1 MADTKNLLFK
11 RGTQAELNTLTSS
24 VDGAF
29 YLTTDTNKLY
39 IGKGADLAPELLNH
53 SIRIVENLPT
63 GENIAKDTF
72 YYVSSK
78 NILCTHT
85 NGNWVQINPD
95 TNTDFQITGASFTE
109 GTVKDGKLVYTLK
122 LENQTMDVRTG
133 AATTNDD
140 ISVDLTIK
148 PEVLANIVPEAAS
161 VGLTTK
167 PNGNKV
173 DINTEGAGADS
184 SKGLSLAA
192 EGSVSVSAEG
202 STIKI
207 KGTEST
213 LSSAANS
220 AAISLTGAS
229 GEATQVAF
237 AASDT
242 MIVVDG
248 TETDKIKIGHKAF
261 TTVDTSPT
269 TAQEFI
275 SSVSLENG
283 HVVGYTTGSVKDTNT
298 TNASLNLTTED
309 DKYQLSLMDSEGNA
323 VQADLTSLVEA
334 ANTYTNNEILKINSA
349 LQYQGTADT
358 STAIPTEPKNGWM
371 YMASESGVVL
381 GKTVSKGDL
390 LIYHDTDWE
399 IIPSGDEADIDT
411 TYSAVINTLEK
422 GVTYTLIA
430 STGGN
435 AGQQLTLLAGNGV
448 ALSSA
453 AADGVTTVTI
463 DHASYTTTPTEA
475 TTTATKSFTG
485 VIGFEMDNGHIAKY
499 ITQTFTPE
507 TYGLVYTKDG
517 EIVNQTSG
525 GAVIGDKIKIAN
537 GDKIYLDVKTE
548 VKTETDE
555 NEVST
560 TTLTLGHQKP
570 SGGINTD
577 VNTGIVSG
585 RTLQINQVTTD
596 VYGHVIANRP
606 TTFTLPEDQNT
617 TYKVIANAASNKIIL
632 QEDDGTAVGSISMSV
647 NSANLN
653 LSSTA
658 PESGNEIAYQIGL
671 VWDTF

>member
-39 IGKGADLAPELLNH
+39 IGKGTDLAPELLNH
-53 SIRIVENLPT
+53 SIRIVESLPT

-109 GTVKDGKLVYTLK
+109 GTIKEGKLVYTLK

-140 ISVDLTIK
+140 ISVDLTIE
-148 PEVLANIVPEAAS
+148 PDVLANIVPEAAS
-161 VGLTTK
+161 VGLATK

-184 SKGLSLAA
+184 TKGLSLAA
-192 EGSVSVSAEG
+192 EGSVSVSTEG

-207 KGTEST
+207 KGIESA

-220 AAISLTGAS
+220 TAISLTGAS
-229 GEATQVAF
+229 GEATQVTF
-237 AASDT
+237 AASDG

-261 TTVDTSPT
+261 TTVDTSST

-283 HVVGYTTGSVKDTNT
+283 HVVGYTIGSVKDTNT
-298 TNASLNLTTED
+298 TNASLNLITED

-323 VQADLTSLVEA
+323 VQADLTSLIEA
-334 ANTYTNNEILKINSA
+334 ANAYTDDEILKINSA

-371 YMASESGVVL
+371 YMASVSGIVL

-390 LIYHDTDWE
+390 LIYHGTDWE
-399 IIPSGDEADIDT
+399 VIPSGDEADTDT

-435 AGQQLTLLAGNGV
+435 AGQQLTLLAGKGV
-448 ALSSA
+448 ALSSEA
-453 AADGVTTVTI
+453 TDGATVVTI
-463 DHASYTTTPTEA
+463 DHAAYTTESEGA
-475 TTTATKSFTG
+475 TAATKSFTG
-485 VIGFEMDNGHIAKY
+485 VIGFEMDNGHITKY

-507 TYGLVYTKDG
+507 TYGLVYTGEG

-525 GAVIGDKIKIAN
+525 GTAIGNKIKIAN
-537 GDKIYLDVKTE
+537 GDKIDLKVATTE
-548 VKTETDE
+548 PDAKG
-555 NEVST
+555 VST

-570 SGGINTD
+570 AGGIITTT
-577 VNTGIVSG
+577 NTGIVSG
-585 RTLQINQVTTD
+585 RILQINQVTTD
-596 VYGHVIANRP
+596 DYGHVIANRP
-606 TTFTLPEDQNT
+606 TKFTLPEDQNT
-617 TYKVIANAASNKIIL
+617 TYKVVANATTNKIIL

-653 LSSTA
+653 LSSTV
-658 PESGNEIAYQIGL
+658 PESADEIAYQIGL